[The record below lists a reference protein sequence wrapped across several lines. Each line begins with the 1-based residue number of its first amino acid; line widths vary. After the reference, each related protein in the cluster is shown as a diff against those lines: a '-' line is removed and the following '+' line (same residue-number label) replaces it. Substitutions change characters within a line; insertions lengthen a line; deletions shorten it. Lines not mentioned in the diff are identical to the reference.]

1 MLECEGDNAA
11 FKSCAEVYLGSDRG
25 YPRCVC
31 VEGGGRGGRSV
42 LEALLCDSAASESQN
57 GQG

>member
-11 FKSCAEVYLGSDRG
+11 SKSVLRFIWVLTGDIQS
-25 YPRCVC
+25 VC
-31 VEGGGRGGRSV
+31 VGSV
-42 LEALLCDSAASESQN
+42 LEGSVGAASESQN

>member
-1 MLECEGDNAA
+1 MLECEGDSAA
-11 FKSCAEVYLGSDRG
+11 FKSCAEVYLGSDQG
-25 YPRCVC
+25 YPRW
-31 VEGGGRGGRSV
+31 GGGGGAGGEEV